1 MCFALI
7 ENERKFMTRADNAL
21 VGGALEKAMAWA
33 KRVPKIDVSKGR

>member
-21 VGGALEKAMAWA
+21 VGGAPEKAMPWA
-33 KRVPKIDVSKGR
+33 KRVPALHVSQMG